1 MGPSETNGYDFGNNQ
16 DGDTYVFLL
25 ESTIASWHAS
35 RSEFVMLAGPTPVAH
50 FEDLWSSSINIMN
63 GDKGS

>member
-25 ESTIASWHAS
+25 GPTIASWHAS

-50 FEDLWSSSINIMN
+50 FEDL
-63 GDKGS
+63 